1 MKLADLVKTYL
12 ENYNFLIDQLAY
24 LFTDDDYKTYLSE
37 LNNESKDKKWDR
49 CIQFNKLLTDEY
61 FDLFIESKLKLF
73 SHKDEDSKVL
83 SESLFGEK
91 LALKKIFNNR
101 DDSIKNVIWYYL
113 HIMVLMIELAQKNK
127 NNTRIE
133 KLRKIIDN
141 NITIYEKSKNDAEKL
156 NKTGMSDPKNII
168 KDMLG
173 VDVNVQTNDMIGDIV
188 KSFESTMA
196 NMKKGE
202 APDMAALFPSILEI
216 SKNISDKYSQK
227 ISSGEI
233 ELEKIMGGITK
244 NIPGMD
250 GNLDNINKMMG
261 GNIGE
266 MMGGMFKKEEKK
278 ELVIIDEDF
287 STSQVDLGK
296 IKESSNINIGKMLN
310 VADSFGV
317 IPGLDNGS
325 DNNKMPKLNDL
336 LGMMGGGG
344 MMGAGGGGKNMP
356 NLNELFSMVS
366 SMDKANTKEGAEEMQ
381 NKLSG
386 MLSSMGLDMNKIN
399 KDLESFK
406 DKNNEMD

>member
-49 CIQFNKLLTDEY
+49 CIQFNKLLTEEY

-73 SHKDEDSKVL
+73 SHKDNTSKIL

-91 LALKKIFNNR
+91 LALKNIFNNR

-127 NNTRIE
+127 NNDRIE

-156 NKTGMSDPKNII
+156 NKTGMSDPKNIL

-216 SKNISDKYSQK
+216 SKNISDKYSDK

-266 MMGGMFKKEEKK
+266 MMGGMFKKEDKK
-278 ELVIIDEDF
+278 ELVVIDEDF

-317 IPGLDNGS
+317 IPGLDNSS
-325 DNNKMPKLNDL
+325 DNNKTPKLNDL
-336 LGMMGGGG
+336 LGMMGGG
-344 MMGAGGGGKNMP
+344 GGGGKNMP

-386 MLSSMGLDMNKIN
+386 MLSSMGIDMNKIN
-399 KDLESFK
+399 KDIDNL
-406 DKNNEMD
+406 KNNKKDELD